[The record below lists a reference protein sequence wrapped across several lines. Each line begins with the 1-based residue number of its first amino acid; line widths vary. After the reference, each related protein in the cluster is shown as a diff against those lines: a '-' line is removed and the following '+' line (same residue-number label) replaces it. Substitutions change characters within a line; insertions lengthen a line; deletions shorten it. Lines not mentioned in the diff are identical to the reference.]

1 MLTLDAIRVNRWRC
15 HPIRTMGGTWR
26 RNTLT
31 SSPENPLSPIP
42 KRILNAGSGP
52 GRIQRIAPLLNAQGW
67 EEVRLDI
74 DPDVK
79 PDVVGSI
86 TELQRSFAAQSF
98 GAVWSS
104 HVLEHLYAHEV
115 YPALREFIRVLQP
128 DGFALIM
135 SPDLEAV
142 AQHIIKHGIASVA
155 YDSPAGPIRPLDMLY
170 GHSRAIENGHHHM
183 AHRTGFT
190 AERLGNLL
198 LSAGFSTASTRS
210 DNFEICALALMPEAD
225 AQRIQRDLAACGFNF
240 QEQFA

>member
-1 MLTLDAIRVNRWRC
+1 MI
-15 HPIRTMGGTWR
+15 
-26 RNTLT
+26 
-31 SSPENPLSPIP
+31 
-42 KRILNAGSGP
+42 
-52 GRIQRIAPLLNAQGW
+52 NAQGW

-86 TELQRSFAAQSF
+86 TELRGSFAAQSF
-98 GAVWSS
+98 DAVWSS

-115 YPALREFIRVLQP
+115 FPALREFIGVLQP

-142 AQHIIKHGIASVA
+142 AHHIIKHGIASVA

-170 GHSRAIENGHHHM
+170 GHTRAIESGHHHM

-198 LSAGFSTASTRS
+198 LSAGFSTVSTRS
-210 DNFEICALALMPEAD
+210 DNFEICALALMPQAD
-225 AQRIQRDLAACGFNF
+225 ARAIQQDLASGGFDF